1 MAKMTVMKAVK
12 MEMIINSLY
21 LKWIQ
26 MKMMKIFKHKKIL
39 IIVFNFN
46 KKFKKQEQS
55 KNEQYNIY
63 I

>member
-1 MAKMTVMKAVK
+1 
-12 MEMIINSLY
+12 
-21 LKWIQ
+21 

-46 KKFKKQEQS
+46 KKFKKQQEML
-55 KNEQYNIY
+55 KNENIIIY